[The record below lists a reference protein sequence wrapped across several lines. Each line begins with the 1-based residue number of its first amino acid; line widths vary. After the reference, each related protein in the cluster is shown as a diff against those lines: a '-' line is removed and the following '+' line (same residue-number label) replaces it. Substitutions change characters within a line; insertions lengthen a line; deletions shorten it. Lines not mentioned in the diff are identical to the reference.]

1 MSTSQRTSFAPRP
14 LLAITADA
22 HNEAPLCW
30 VGDANGGSFMQKRLR
45 SQEEINEALSTAGHD
60 MGEGIPAN
68 ALSSMPDWQRVGV
81 AARRLRR
88 YLHTLGEQIPQLMIA
103 LRGQG
108 DDEEQRQRVLHALQV
123 LRATAR
129 EQIDGLEEAV
139 ACDPG
144 EEGSSKGEKHFTAV
158 LSDTINSVKD
168 RHAHVGNS
176 GIDSDEDDDGD
187 DDSSIFTDS
196 SHSSDYTLPGDSRHE
211 DMDEDVE
218 MLDTSR
224 TADGEMSIYQLLVIS
239 LQANGHIYTGKDQVK
254 KECLDYDGNQLRADV
269 FDRVYLPRFLKC
281 WTYLFRTIDDGKDKG
296 EFMPDLAHR
305 SDLRWPGGIH
315 ASKLADLEWAT
326 GELRGHAGALVAF
339 VLEIPPSDWR
349 KDKHRLSQYVELIG
363 WSPTLYDALAKIIL
377 VCQPASNLPSAV
389 RSL

>member
-1 MSTSQRTSFAPRP
+1 MRQSSYASFTPRP
-14 LLAITADA
+14 VLAITADA

-30 VGDANGGSFMQKRLR
+30 VGDAKGRNFMQKRIR
-45 SQEEINEALSTAGHD
+45 SQEEINEALSTADHD

-88 YLHTLGEQIPQLMIA
+88 YLRTLGEQIPQLMIA

-108 DDEEQRQRVLHALQV
+108 DDEEQRQRVLHALQL

-158 LSDTINSVKD
+158 LSDTINPVKD

-196 SHSSDYTLPGDSRHE
+196 SHSSDYTLSGDSRHE
-211 DMDEDVE
+211 NMDEDVE
-218 MLDTSR
+218 MLDISR

-239 LQANGHIYTGKDQVK
+239 LQANGHIYTGKD
-254 KECLDYDGNQLRADV
+254 
-269 FDRVYLPRFLKC
+269 
-281 WTYLFRTIDDGKDKG
+281 
-296 EFMPDLAHR
+296 
-305 SDLRWPGGIH
+305 
-315 ASKLADLEWAT
+315 
-326 GELRGHAGALVAF
+326 
-339 VLEIPPSDWR
+339 
-349 KDKHRLSQYVELIG
+349 
-363 WSPTLYDALAKIIL
+363 
-377 VCQPASNLPSAV
+377 
-389 RSL
+389 